1 MIIVSTN
8 TPVTI
13 PIGGSVTFETTNL
26 KYGNTECHRPR
37 AAAVKLLCGGV
48 YDVYFAAT
56 VSGSSADISI
66 GLSLY
71 LGGEEIVETRT
82 VSDVSTANVMRT
94 ISNEYVVMNCCKD
107 YDKITL
113 VNTGSQPINIER
125 AFLKISKRC
134 C

>member
-26 KYGNTECHRPR
+26 KYGDTECHRPR
-37 AAAVKLLCGGV
+37 AAAVKLLSGGA

-56 VSGSSADISI
+56 ASGSTANTTI

-71 LGGEEIVETRT
+71 LGDEEIAETRT
-82 VSDVSTANVMRT
+82 LSDTYTANVMRT